1 MTTFFN
7 GDMLQ
12 LARNRLGMT
21 QKDLSEKSGISQ
33 SVLSKIEIGFTTPN
47 TSQIKVLSSALE
59 VRPSFFEFSNANF
72 PTLTPLIYRR
82 RETVTQ
88 KELNRV
94 SAIGNITIHQI
105 GRLLEHC
112 DISNETN
119 LPFFDPSEY
128 NPDDPIEGA
137 RQIARVTRQYL
148 GIPKGPI
155 KSMVDVLENNG
166 VIVLYRFDFPN
177 KIDGFTIFPT
187 MQFPYVFA
195 NADCQGEKIR
205 MTLAHELG
213 HIIMHRFETPTCE
226 EEAWAFA
233 DEFLA
238 PEEDFVNDLP
248 TCVER
253 ITNINMLF
261 PLKFK
266 WKISVK
272 AMVKMLSDSGRLP
285 IRTSRYL
292 YAQLSPYRKAEPYP
306 IAIEKPKIV
315 DSLINY
321 CKNTLALS
329 EDSICSMMGI
339 GSDEYSS
346 WYGARKYQPS
356 NNLRLIVNNALV

>member
-1 MTTFFN
+1 MTTLFN

-12 LARNRLGMT
+12 LARNRLGLT
-21 QKDLSEKSGISQ
+21 QKDLSEKSGIPQ

-47 TSQIKVLSSALE
+47 SSQIKALSSSLE
-59 VRPSFFEFSNANF
+59 VRPSFFEFSNANY
-72 PTLTPLIYRR
+72 PTLTPLIYRK

-94 SAIGNITIHQI
+94 SAIGNITVHQI
-105 GRLLEHC
+105 SKLLNHC
-112 DISNETN
+112 DLSNETN

-128 NPDDPIEGA
+128 NPDDSIEGA
-137 RQIARVTRQYL
+137 RQIARVMRQYL

-155 KSMVDVLENNG
+155 KSMVDILENNG
-166 VIVLYRFDFPN
+166 VIVFYRFDFPS

-226 EEAWAFA
+226 DEAWAFA

-238 PEEDFVNDLP
+238 PEEEFVNDLP
-248 TCVER
+248 LGMER
-253 ITNINMLF
+253 ITNIKMLF

-272 AMVKMLSDSGRLP
+272 AMVKILSDSGRLSQ
-285 IRTSRYL
+285 RTSRYL

-306 IAIEKPKIV
+306 IAIERPRIV
-315 DSLINY
+315 DSLIDY
-321 CKNTLALS
+321 CRNTLALS
-329 EDSICSMMGI
+329 EDSICSMMGF
-339 GSDEYSS
+339 SRDEYES

-356 NNLRLIVNNALV
+356 NKLRLVLNDA